1 MWEESVCCPNCGT
14 EVYDN
19 NGNFDNFTYGLETE
33 GDYHSFICIEC
44 GIKFQATVAKVEYTY
59 DIIQLKTKEEVD
71 EENRLK
77 DIPGQL
83 LFFP

>member
-1 MWEESVCCPNCGT
+1 V
-14 EVYDN
+14 
-19 NGNFDNFTYGLETE
+19 
-33 GDYHSFICIEC
+33 
-44 GIKFQATVAKVEYTY
+44 TVAKVEYTY